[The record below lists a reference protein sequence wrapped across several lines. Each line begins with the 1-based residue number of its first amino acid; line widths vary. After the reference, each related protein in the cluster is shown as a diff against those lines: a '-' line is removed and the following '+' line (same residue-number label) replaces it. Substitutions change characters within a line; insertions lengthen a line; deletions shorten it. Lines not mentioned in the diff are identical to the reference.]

1 MRRAEKSIVLVDGYC
16 DEAALDI
23 LLRKRGG
30 VEVVIAT
37 SQKSASMCLT
47 QTAIEKFN
55 KQNPSLV
62 VRTTGSFHD
71 RFLILDGK
79 ELYHLGASLKDLGR
93 LYCAVP
99 KMDAGFVPSI
109 MARI

>member
-1 MRRAEKSIVLVDGYC
+1 MLVDGHC

-30 VEVVIAT
+30 VEAVIAT
-37 SQKSASMCLT
+37 SQNSASMCLT

-79 ELYHLGASLKDLGR
+79 ELYHFGASLKDPGR
-93 LYCAVP
+93 LYCAVS